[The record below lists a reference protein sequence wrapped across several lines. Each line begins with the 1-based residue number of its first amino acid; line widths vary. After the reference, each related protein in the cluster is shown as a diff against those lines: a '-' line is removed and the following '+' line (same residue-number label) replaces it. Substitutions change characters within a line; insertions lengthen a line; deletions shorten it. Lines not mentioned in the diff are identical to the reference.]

1 MTCSCYVQSGGPFYP
16 VELGRL
22 DGLSSTAS
30 SVAGKLPQPTST
42 LNQMVAMFRAHGL
55 NMSDI
60 VALSGELLTSPSR
73 TYLRR
78 VDVVLT

>member
-1 MTCSCYVQSGGPFYP
+1 MCCVQSGGPFYP

-60 VALSGELLTSPSR
+60 VALSGEPHTPPNRTHPRRMDVLLLT
-73 TYLRR
+73 
-78 VDVVLT
+78 